1 MNSNSSPNASLPD
14 SAESAAD
21 YYPEIEPYRTG
32 MLNVSGGHSLYF
44 EESGNPKGKP
54 IVVLHGGPGGG
65 TQPSYRR
72 LFDPQLYR
80 IIMFDQRGC
89 GRSLPFASLKFNT
102 TWHLV
107 RDIEALRKHC
117 GVEQWAVFG
126 GSWGSTLSL
135 AYAETHPERVTQLIL
150 RGIFL
155 GRKSEL
161 DWLYQFGASAIF
173 PDYWQQYLEQIPRD
187 ERKDMV
193 KAYYK
198 RLTSRNLKV
207 RTAAAQAWS
216 IWEGCSSKLHID
228 KSLIARNGDAKF
240 ATAFA
245 RIECH
250 YFVNGCF
257 LKSDSQLLDNVD
269 RIRHIPTTIVQGRYD
284 MVCPITS
291 AYHLH
296 QAFPEA
302 EFVVVPDAGHS
313 MSEPGIRSALIKAC
327 NKYAQS

>member
-1 MNSNSSPNASLPD
+1 MKKPIRENG
-14 SAESAAD
+14 D
-21 YYPEIEPYRTG
+21 YYPEIEPFCTG
-32 MLNVSGGHSLYF
+32 MLAVGGGHTIYF

-54 IVVLHGGPGGG
+54 IVLLHGGPGGG

-72 LFDPQLYR
+72 LFNPDLYR

-89 GRSLPFASLKFNT
+89 GKSLPFASLKDNT

-107 RDIEALRKHC
+107 SDIEALREHF
-117 GVEQWAVFG
+117 GLESWTVFG
-126 GSWGSTLSL
+126 GSWGSTLAL
-135 AYAETHPERVTQLIL
+135 AYAETHPQRVSELIL

-173 PDYWQQYLEQIPRD
+173 PDYWQQYLDQIPAR
-187 ERKDMV
+187 ERGNMV

-198 RLTSRNLKV
+198 RLTSKDIAV

-216 IWEGCSSKLHID
+216 MWEGCSSKLHID
-228 KSLIARNGDAKF
+228 HELIARNGDPTF

-257 LKSDSQLLDNVD
+257 MRNDNQLLEDIG
-269 RIRHIPTTIVQGRYD
+269 RIKHIPTTIVQGRYD
-284 MVCPITS
+284 MVCPITT
-291 AYHLH
+291 AYELH
-296 QAFPEA
+296 RAFPEA
-302 EFVVVPDAGHS
+302 DFVVVADAGHS
-313 MSEPGIRSALIKAC
+313 MSEPGIRKALIAASD
-327 NKYAQS
+327 KYAQS